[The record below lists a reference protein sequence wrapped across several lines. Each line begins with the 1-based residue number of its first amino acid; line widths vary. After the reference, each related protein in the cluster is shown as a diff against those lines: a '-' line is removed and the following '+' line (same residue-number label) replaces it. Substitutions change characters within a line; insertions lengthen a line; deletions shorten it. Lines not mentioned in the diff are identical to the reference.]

1 MTVGG
6 GRKVM
11 EEISGLGKRGAAQRR
26 GVAAIPTAQQ
36 LPQPL
41 CWAMLLTGAQ

>member
-6 GRKVM
+6 DRRVT
-11 EEISGLGKRGAAQRR
+11 EETSGLGKRGAAQRR

-36 LPQPL
+36 LPQPW
-41 CWAMLLTGAQ
+41 CWAMLFMGAQ